1 MCLGQVGARTG
12 ERSFHGLLGHEAAQ
26 AAEWEGGDQPRS
38 SGLGRGGAGSPGPG
52 EWMLVYGA
60 WGGLPVE
67 CQRWRMAA
75 PLSGIFKG
83 EKREPSQQGQAAKI
97 CPRKGHMSSE
107 LKETDGKRS

>member
-12 ERSFHGLLGHEAAQ
+12 ERSFRGLLGHEAAQ
-26 AAEWEGGDQPRS
+26 AAEWEGGDQPRL
-38 SGLGRGGAGSPGPG
+38 SGLGRGGAGLPGPG
-52 EWMLVYGA
+52 ERMLVYGA

-67 CQRWRMAA
+67 RQRWRMAA